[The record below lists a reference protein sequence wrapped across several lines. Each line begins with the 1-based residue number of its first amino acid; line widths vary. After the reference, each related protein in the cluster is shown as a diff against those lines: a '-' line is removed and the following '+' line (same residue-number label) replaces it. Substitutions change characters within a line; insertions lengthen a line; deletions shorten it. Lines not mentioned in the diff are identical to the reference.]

1 MKLKETNYCYLCC
14 LIFLKSK
21 PNINQAHRVRTVM
34 QNYSFLK
41 EVNMKLEMGKYL
53 LILKLVLVLKKCLR
67 RLLEYKLILILKK
80 EKNM

>member
-1 MKLKETNYCYLCC
+1 MKLKETNYCYFCC